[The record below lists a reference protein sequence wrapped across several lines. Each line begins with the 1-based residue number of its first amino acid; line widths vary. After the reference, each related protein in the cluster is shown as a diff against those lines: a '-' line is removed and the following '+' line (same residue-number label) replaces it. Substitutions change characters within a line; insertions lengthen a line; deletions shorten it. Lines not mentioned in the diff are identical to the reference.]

1 MSLRPTRPMNLDAS
15 AATIAAATRP
25 SSRHAVVIGGGL
37 AGLAAA
43 EALVAAGW
51 RVTVVEASGRLGGV
65 IATVQR
71 DGWLVERSADN
82 FLAVRPE
89 GTALVERLGLSEQL
103 IGVEPR
109 VRRAL
114 ILHRGRP
121 VPVPAG
127 FRLLAPG
134 RLGSILT
141 TPLLS
146 TAGRLR
152 LAAERFVPRGTG
164 DDECLESFAV
174 RRLGREAFERLV
186 QPLVAGIWTADP
198 AKLSM
203 AAACPEFL
211 EMERRSGSLS
221 AGERLRL
228 RSTDATAH
236 AAGARYGQFVT
247 LSTGMETLPRAL
259 GRQLATSGVEFLT
272 ASVERLERVGGG
284 WRVHRGPKGDGAT
297 PLDADAV
304 VVAVPAPAAAVI
316 LAGAD
321 RELAALLGGIEY
333 AGSAVVSLGF
343 AREDVAHPLDAAG
356 IVVPRIE
363 GRRILAASFS
373 SSKFPGRAPEG
384 HVLVRSF
391 VGGALD
397 PSAAALDDEPLV
409 ALVRR
414 ELADVIGAS
423 GTPKLVQI
431 DRWARAMPQ
440 YHLGHVE
447 RVAAIKRRLE
457 GIAGLAIAGAA
468 YEGVGI
474 PQTIASGQA
483 AAAKLLR

>member
-1 MSLRPTRPMNLDAS
+1 MNIAAS
-15 AATIAAATRP
+15 ATTQP
-25 SSRHAVVIGGGL
+25 SSRRAVVIGGGL

-43 EALVAAGW
+43 ESLVAAGW
-51 RVTVVEASGRLGGV
+51 RVTVVESSGRLGGV
-65 IATVQR
+65 IETVRR
-71 DGWLVERSADN
+71 DGWLVERSADS

-89 GTALVERLGLSEQL
+89 GTALVERLGLSKQL
-103 IGVEPR
+103 LGVEPR

-114 ILHRGRP
+114 ILRRGRA

-134 RLGSILT
+134 RLSSILT

-146 TAGRLR
+146 PAGRLR
-152 LAAERFVPRGTG
+152 VAAERFVSRGTG
-164 DDECLESFAV
+164 SDESLERFAV

-228 RSTDATAH
+228 RSTGAASH

-247 LSTGMETLPRAL
+247 LAAGMETLPLAL
-259 GRQLATSGVEFLT
+259 GRELATSGVDVLT
-272 ASVERLERVGGG
+272 ATVERLERFKRLDRPAQLDHPTGG
-284 WRVHRGPKGDGAT
+284 WRVQLQPQSGIAT
-297 PLDADAV
+297 SLDADAV
-304 VVAVPAPAAAVI
+304 VVAVPAPAAAAIV
-316 LAGAD
+316 GGVD
-321 RELAALLGGIEY
+321 RELAAALGGLEY

-343 AREDVAHPLDAAG
+343 ARDDVAHPLDAAG
-356 IVVPRIE
+356 IVVPRSE

-384 HVLVRSF
+384 HVLVRTF

-414 ELADVIGAS
+414 ELADVIGAR

-431 DRWARAMPQ
+431 DRWTRAMPQ

-447 RVAAIKRRLE
+447 RVAAIRRRLE

-474 PQTIASGQA
+474 PQTIASGQHA
-483 AAAKLLR
+483 AATLLG

>member
-1 MSLRPTRPMNLDAS
+1 MNMTAS
-15 AATIAAATRP
+15 ASTQP
-25 SSRHAVVIGGGL
+25 SARRAVVIGGGL

-43 EALVAAGW
+43 ESLAGAGW
-51 RVTVVEASGRLGGV
+51 RITLVESSGRLGGV
-65 IATVQR
+65 IETVRQ
-71 DGWLVERSADN
+71 DGWLVERSADS

-89 GTALVERLGLSEQL
+89 GTALVERLGLSGQL

-134 RLGSILT
+134 RLSSILT

-146 TAGRLR
+146 PAGRLR
-152 LAAERFVPRGTG
+152 VAAERFVSRGT
-164 DDECLESFAV
+164 DSDESLERFAV

-228 RSTDATAH
+228 RSTGSASH

-247 LSTGMETLPRAL
+247 LAAGMETLPRTL
-259 GRQLATSGVEFLT
+259 GRQLATSGIDFLT
-272 ASVERLERVGGG
+272 AAVERLDRPARLDHATGG
-284 WRVHRGPKGDGAT
+284 WRVQLQPQGGIAT
-297 PLDADAV
+297 SLEADAV
-304 VVAVPAPAAAVI
+304 VVAVPAPAAAAI
-316 LAGAD
+316 LGGVD
-321 RELAALLGGIEY
+321 RELSAALGGIEY

-343 AREDVAHPLDAAG
+343 ARDDVAHPLDAAG

-384 HVLVRSF
+384 HVLVRTF

-397 PSAAALDDEPLV
+397 PSAALLDDEQLV

-414 ELADVIGAS
+414 ELADVIGAR

-431 DRWARAMPQ
+431 DRWTRAMPQ
-440 YHLGHVE
+440 YHLGHVQ
-447 RVAAIKRRLE
+447 RVATIRRRLE

-483 AAAKLLR
+483 AAAKLIA

>member
-1 MSLRPTRPMNLDAS
+1 MNTETP
-15 AATIAAATRP
+15 ATTGA
-25 SSRHAVVIGGGL
+25 SSRRAVVIGGGL

-43 EALVAAGW
+43 ESLAAAGW
-51 RVTVVEASGRLGGV
+51 RVTVVEPSGRLGGV
-65 IATVQR
+65 IETVRR

-89 GTALVERLGLSEQL
+89 GTALVERLGLTDQL

-134 RLGSILT
+134 RLSSVLT

-146 TAGRLR
+146 PAGRLR
-152 LAAERFVPRGTG
+152 VAAERFISRGTG
-164 DDECLESFAV
+164 RDESLERFAV

-203 AAACPEFL
+203 AAACPEYL
-211 EMERRSGSLS
+211 DMERRSGSLS

-228 RSTDATAH
+228 RSTGAAAH

-247 LSTGMETLPRAL
+247 LATGMETLPRAL
-259 GRQLATSGVEFLT
+259 GRQLATSGVDFLT
-272 ASVERLERVGGG
+272 ATAERLDRVACG
-284 WRVHRGPKGDGAT
+284 WQVQLQPQSGIAT
-297 PLDADAV
+297 SLEADAV
-304 VVAVPAPAAAVI
+304 VVAVPAPAAAAI
-316 LAGAD
+316 LNGVD

-343 AREDVAHPLDAAG
+343 SRADVSHPLDAAG

-384 HVLVRSF
+384 HVLVRTF

-397 PSAAALDDEPLV
+397 PGAALLDDEPLV

-414 ELADVIGAS
+414 ELADVIGAR

-431 DRWARAMPQ
+431 DRWTRAMPQ

-447 RVAAIKRRLE
+447 RIMEIKRRLA

-474 PQTIASGQA
+474 PQTIASGQS
-483 AAAKLLR
+483 AAAKLTG

>member
-1 MSLRPTRPMNLDAS
+1 MHLEAT
-15 AATIAAATRP
+15 AAKQPP
-25 SSRHAVVIGGGL
+25 SRRAVVIGGGL

-43 EALVAAGW
+43 ESLVAAGW

-65 IATVQR
+65 IETVRR

-82 FLAVRPE
+82 FLAARPE
-89 GTALVERLGLSEQL
+89 GTALVERLGLSAQL

-134 RLGSILT
+134 RLASILT

-146 TAGRLR
+146 PAGRLR
-152 LAAERFVPRGTG
+152 VAAERLLPRGKGG
-164 DDECLESFAV
+164 DESLERFAV

-211 EMERRSGSLS
+211 EMERRAGSLS

-228 RSTDATAH
+228 RSTGAAAQ

-247 LSTGMETLPRAL
+247 LATGMETLPREL
-259 GRQLATSGVEFLT
+259 GRQLAAAGVEFLT
-272 ASVERLERVGGG
+272 ASVDRLERADGG
-284 WRVHRGPKGDGAT
+284 WRVHRRPTGDGAA
-297 PLDADAV
+297 PLETEAV
-304 VVAVPAPAAAVI
+304 VVAVPAPTAATI
-316 LAGAD
+316 AGSAD

-343 AREDVAHPLDAAG
+343 ARADVAHPLDAAG

-373 SSKFPGRAPEG
+373 SSKFPGRAPER
-384 HVLVRSF
+384 HVLVRTF

-397 PSAAALDDEPLV
+397 PDAAALDDEPLT

-414 ELADVIGAS
+414 ELADVIGAR
-423 GTPKLVQI
+423 GVPKLVQI
-431 DRWARAMPQ
+431 DRWTRAMPQ
-440 YHLGHVE
+440 YHVGHME

-457 GIAGLAIAGAA
+457 GIPGLAIAGAA